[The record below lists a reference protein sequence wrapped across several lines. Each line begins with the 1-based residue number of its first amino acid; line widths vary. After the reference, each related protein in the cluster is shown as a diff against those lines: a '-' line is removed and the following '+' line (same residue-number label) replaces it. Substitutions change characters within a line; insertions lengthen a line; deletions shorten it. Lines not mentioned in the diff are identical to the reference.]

1 MGNQVMSVQ
10 GTSQFPITP
19 HDTNTIAQDS
29 GNTKGFVHCYIHNR
43 SAGGEIRVM
52 AVDDAVATTIYLNQ
66 GATHPVPVKQVFAT
80 SPVPPTNLTG
90 IGALSKV

>member
-1 MGNQVMSVQ
+1 MGNQIMSVQ

-19 HDTNTIAQDS
+19 SDTLLVSEDA
-29 GNTKGFVHCYIHNR
+29 GNTNGFAHCYIHNR

-52 AVDDAVATTIYLNQ
+52 ALDDTVATTIYLNQ

-80 SPVPPTNLTG
+80 SPVPPTNLVG
-90 IGALSKV
+90 IASRLKV